1 MDKQQTTIKQPA
13 QEETASSKHRG
24 RQRQRT
30 YNFDYS
36 YWTAGDRNDP
46 RYASQTSI
54 FNDIGRAVL
63 GHALSGY
70 HCCVFAYGQTGSGKS
85 YTMMGSDKDPGL
97 IPRISQELFTQIR
110 SESQRDRT
118 VFYRV
123 EVSYLEIY
131 NEKVRDLLNPM
142 ADNLRV
148 REHPSLGPY
157 VEDLT
162 KAAVST
168 YDEMLAHMTQGN
180 KARTVAATNM
190 NATSSRSHAVFTIVV
205 TRRTADLDSDSND
218 QATERV
224 SRISLVDLAG
234 SERAN
239 STMATGIRLK
249 EGARI
254 NQSLAALG
262 KVISALADQEK
273 GSKTSSQQIDSS
285 NSSFVPYRDSVLT
298 WLLKDSLGGNSRTF
312 MIATIS
318 PADYSE
324 TLSTLRYADRAKHI
338 VNVATVNEDAT
349 VKLVR
354 QLKEEIAEL
363 RRRLESTASSEAAS
377 NGINLASHDA
387 SEGGNELEEQLAAD
401 EKLIAELNQSWE
413 DKLRRT
419 QMLQQ
424 EREQALQALG
434 IAVDMNRQGMGV
446 GLHAP
451 RDIPHLVNLNEDPLM
466 SECLVYNIKP
476 GTTLVGS
483 GDDVDENNN
492 ADIKL
497 GGDVAPR
504 HCFFDYDID
513 TGVLQVHP
521 LNDNLVLVN
530 GQRISQPMQL
540 KSGYRIIIGSSF
552 VFRLN
557 HPQQARR
564 ERRMKQSADSDQA
577 RISVYSMA
585 GESDEY
591 SVDWRYAWNEAHPD
605 YADTLDAPQTGRY
618 SPSTWSD
625 TQSEVSE
632 STSTAL
638 VGSGPQQ
645 QQQLAHL
652 YSAETALGSTNSA
665 GSVAGIRP
673 SSQLSMQRNMGLVP
687 RPRRDSIASEAGGTL
702 SLQQTTASAWIPRR
716 RSRGQTLSTVY
727 GSNAPASPLLGLRNG
742 GGNAHSLHHESI
754 RFPRR
759 MAMKSASNT
768 PIQALRPLS
777 IGESRERLFY
787 ERRLAR
793 LVIRRWQR
801 YKLVKV
807 GEQML
812 RNAVH
817 IKEANV
823 ISKEL
828 GQKVVYQFAILRG
841 GAELFPESPL
851 EPDALP
857 ALLSEDWDTI
867 SVNDVNSAGAAQAAE
882 SWRFKALDN
891 PSSESTMPQAVV
903 KVLDIAHACWYV
915 WSINDFLSRL
925 DKMRRLSTV
934 KGSYRAHL
942 VLDPFH
948 ANPAPQYSC
957 IGTATYPIWPGE
969 RSYSAKIDAPVTDLL
984 TGLEQGRALGSLAAL
999 PIRNRDAT
1007 SAGGRL
1013 RSGMPSGVKAW
1024 RVIVHIKSLH
1034 GVSETEMTN
1043 VHCRL
1048 RLARIPGLLSSTR
1061 SDKPLISPILS
1072 PILSPS
1078 QLPNNLPQL
1087 PTPAG
1092 TVDLV
1097 NDAHS
1102 DYDDR
1107 PSSPVLVSSST
1118 EQASRVN
1125 RPISGFG
1132 DGPVNISFRQQ
1143 WTVDMLTEDTCV
1155 VIEFFADLQ
1164 PPALHRA
1171 FHEDVQIEES
1181 LRAHGPLSNAAT
1193 KLNNS
1198 QIRKWTPHQCV
1209 PGEAIEPLHS
1219 SNEEEAL
1226 SASQNLLVERLH
1238 EEELFVDS
1246 QHEVI
1251 MWIRV
1256 YELGPTGEWEKAPC
1270 MKSLTFPAY
1279 MLRQG
1284 VQRRLE
1290 ITIGH
1295 HASQNLQIKN
1305 VAGVYAGNPL
1315 LVDEKGRLVEP
1326 KSMPNMAQL
1335 AVTQMRLAEEHPR
1348 VDNRCF
1354 TSITAPW
1361 DTSVYGSRLLDAP
1374 TNRHMRVKLELQVHL
1389 EIENGDSSLVLP
1401 TDIYAQICT
1410 RQARM
1415 GKPSWLTSLSET
1427 ASELVRSSMN
1437 MARIPS
1443 DFIAPPSMKTIP
1455 NVSSNSASNL
1465 PKSPSSSRLSLS
1477 AYSISNLSL
1486 YTTDSA
1492 ESDQQLPPI
1501 NDPVFRVFS
1510 VTLSPTN
1517 HPAGRSQDSLWRLNT
1532 GKKYVRG
1539 EEMLLPWQPR
1549 SIGFVNEY
1557 HRLER
1562 MEAWR
1567 LLVARTRE
1575 RLEEIMPLIPPLSS
1589 SETQQ
1594 LYEAVFQQGQLDGQS
1609 LRVHRIRQLVMEA
1622 VRRFETFKR
1631 VPEDGDQLAVLKLQQ
1646 EPVHMEMFNSHSP
1659 TISGVEDSADNST
1672 DRRISLAMIRQLI
1685 RRTPQH
1691 VRMISMQGHFCHR
1704 GWVDVLDT
1712 NSGPDS
1718 WIRRWFVVERPY
1730 LFMFAEKSCLHLD
1743 NVVNISSARISI
1755 DRHVSE
1761 MVGRPNVLALYTSTN
1776 AFLLN
1781 PPAEEVQQWIS
1792 AIDEW
1797 YFML

>member
-1 MDKQQTTIKQPA
+1 MAEQKNVVVAVRCRPLNAREKENGAQCLVAMDKQQTTIKQPA

-652 YSAETALGSTNSA
+652 YSAETALGSSNSA

-867 SVNDVNSAGAAQAAE
+867 SAAE

-984 TGLEQGRALGSLAAL
+984 TGLEQGRVLGSLAAL

-1048 RLARIPGLLSSTR
+1048 RLARIPGLL
-1061 SDKPLISPILS
+1061 
-1072 PILSPS
+1072 
-1078 QLPNNLPQL
+1078 
-1087 PTPAG
+1087 
-1092 TVDLV
+1092 
-1097 NDAHS
+1097 
-1102 DYDDR
+1102 
-1107 PSSPVLVSSST
+1107 SSST

-1181 LRAHGPLSNAAT
+1181 LRAHAPLST
-1193 KLNNS
+1193 
-1198 QIRKWTPHQCV
+1198 
-1209 PGEAIEPLHS
+1209 
-1219 SNEEEAL
+1219 L

-1335 AVTQMRLAEEHPR
+1335 AVTQIRLAEEHPR

-1437 MARIPS
+1437 MA
-1443 DFIAPPSMKTIP
+1443 
-1455 NVSSNSASNL
+1455 L
-1465 PKSPSSSRLSLS
+1465 
-1477 AYSISNLSL
+1477 
-1486 YTTDSA
+1486 
-1492 ESDQQLPPI
+1492 
-1501 NDPVFRVFS
+1501 
-1510 VTLSPTN
+1510 TLSPTN

-1609 LRVHRIRQLVMEA
+1609 LR
-1622 VRRFETFKR
+1622 
-1631 VPEDGDQLAVLKLQQ
+1631 LQQ